1 MMFVRLSYHSL
12 KYDDHFILSDAGV
25 IDLNTKCKVSLSEIE
40 DIDNFGWLELTADN
54 LENICEYCSNLG
66 IEFNGLKGQLSIR
79 INDDQSYW
87 SSNDRSYRLDLK
99 SDSGEDF
106 GLVNKIFEI
115 ELGLWKSKLS
125 MEVKNLKRIANS
137 LNH

>member
-1 MMFVRLSYHSL
+1 MFVRLSYYSL
-12 KYDDHFILSDAGV
+12 KYDDLFILSDAGV
-25 IDLNTKCKVSLSEIE
+25 IDLNTKCLVSLSEIE

-54 LENICEYCSNLG
+54 LENVCEYCSNLG
-66 IEFNGLKGQLSIR
+66 IEANGLKGQLS
-79 INDDQSYW
+79 YW
-87 SSNDRSYRLDLK
+87 ISNDKSYRLVLK
-99 SDSGEDF
+99 SDSSEDL

-125 MEVKNLKRIANS
+125 REVKNLKRITNS